1 MRHRPVGTV
10 GRLFGTHRPIQ
21 RLGEVAHAGR
31 SLQPDSGESKSE
43 RWRRACR
50 FATLSRVFVHFEA
63 FLAVSALLAVT
74 PGPDTALVTRNALLG
89 GRRAGA
95 FTIVGVSLG
104 LLVWTLAASG
114 GVAALLRASEPA
126 FVALKIVGAAYLVF
140 LGTQALWGALR
151 GTGARVNVEPPGPHR
166 LRSQLAFRQGL
177 LCNLGNPKVAIFFT
191 SFLPQFARGDHP
203 SFTALLLLALAFS
216 AIGLTWLSVYN
227 LAIARAGDVLRRRVV
242 RRALEGLTG
251 VVLIG
256 LGARLALEHR

>member
-1 MRHRPVGTV
+1 MQAAVYSRSSARASPELAAELRFVET
-10 GRLFGTHRPIQ
+10 
-21 RLGEVAHAGR
+21 EV
-31 SLQPDSGESKSE
+31 
-43 RWRRACR
+43 
-50 FATLSRVFVHFEA
+50 VFVHFGA
-63 FLAVSALLAVT
+63 FLAISTLLAVT

-126 FVALKIVGAAYLVF
+126 FVALKVVGAAYLVF
-140 LGTQALWGALR
+140 LGAQAVWGAVR
-151 GTGARVNVEPPGPHR
+151 GGGAAVTVGRPGAHR
-166 LRSQLAFRQGL
+166 LRPRLAFRQGL
-177 LCNLGNPKVAIFFT
+177 VCNLGNPKVAVFFT

-203 SFTALLLLALAFS
+203 SFTALMLLALAFA
-216 AIGLTWLSVYN
+216 AIGLTWLSLYN
-227 LAIARAGDVLRRRVV
+227 LALAKAADVLRRPRV
-242 RRALEGLTG
+242 RRALEGVTG